1 MTTIFRFRVQRYNNF
16 LNTNQNQT
24 KFQNNALENYSKKI
38 FSIFEVAINKR
49 TVLMDIK
56 KIKLSILGISFSQV
70 QAGAYALI
78 FSEEN
83 GIRRLPIVIGTPEA
97 QSIAIVMEGI
107 TPPRPLSHDL
117 ICSIFKELDINLVE
131 VLIYKFEEGA
141 FFSEL
146 LLGQNGIEY
155 RIDSRTSDAVALA
168 IRTNSP
174 IYTTEEIMQ
183 NMAIIFDEHVATD
196 QADPFKDETENNEEE
211 LSELRLDALKHRLQD
226 AVNEENY
233 ELATRLRDEI
243 NRRENRS

>member
-1 MTTIFRFRVQRYNNF
+1 M
-16 LNTNQNQT
+16 
-24 KFQNNALENYSKKI
+24 ESK
-38 FSIFEVAINKR
+38 R
-49 TVLMDIK
+49 
-56 KIKLSILGISFSQV
+56 IKLSILGISFSQV

-78 FSEEN
+78 FSEES

-117 ICSIFKELDINLVE
+117 ICSIFDELNINLIE

-146 LLGQNGIEY
+146 TIEQNGIEY
-155 RIDSRTSDAVALA
+155 KIDSRTSDAVALA
-168 IRTNSP
+168 IRTDSP
-174 IYTTEEIMQ
+174 IFTTEEIMQ
-183 NMAIIFDEHVATD
+183 NMAIIFDENTSTEH
-196 QADPFKDETENNEEE
+196 ADPFKEEIDRGEDE
-211 LSELRLDALKHRLQD
+211 LSELRLDALKHRLED

-233 ELATRLRDEI
+233 ELATKLRDEI

>member
-1 MTTIFRFRVQRYNNF
+1 MSQ
-16 LNTNQNQT
+16 
-24 KFQNNALENYSKKI
+24 
-38 FSIFEVAINKR
+38 
-49 TVLMDIK
+49 

-70 QAGAYALI
+70 QAGAYALV
-78 FSEEN
+78 FSEEE

-107 TPPRPLSHDL
+107 TPPRPLTHDL
-117 ICSIFKELDINLVE
+117 ICSIWKELGIQLKE
-131 VLIYKFEEGA
+131 VVIYKFEEGA

-146 LLGQNGIEY
+146 LIEQNGTEY

-174 IYTTEEIMQ
+174 IFTTEEIMR
-183 NMAIIFDEHVATD
+183 NMAVVFDEHNEQSA
-196 QADPFKDETENNEEE
+196 ADPLQEPTNKREEE
-211 LSELRLDALKHRLQD
+211 LTDLRLDVLKERLRE

-243 NRRENRS
+243 NRRENKS

>member
-1 MTTIFRFRVQRYNNF
+1 M
-16 LNTNQNQT
+16 
-24 KFQNNALENYSKKI
+24 EKK
-38 FSIFEVAINKR
+38 R
-49 TVLMDIK
+49 
-56 KIKLSILGISFSQV
+56 IKLSIMGISFSQV

-117 ICSIFKELDINLVE
+117 MCSIFRELDIKLIE
-131 VLIYKFEEGA
+131 VVIYKFEEGA

-146 LLGQNGIEY
+146 LLEHNGAEFK
-155 RIDSRTSDAVALA
+155 IDSRTSDAVALA
-168 IRTNSP
+168 IRTKSP

-183 NMAIIFDEHVATD
+183 NMAIIFDEQDATTQED
-196 QADPFKDETENNEEE
+196 LTSEAEKISDEEE
-211 LSELRLDALKHRLQD
+211 LSNLRLDALKHRLKD

-243 NRRENRS
+243 NRRESRS

>member
-1 MTTIFRFRVQRYNNF
+1 VQRYNNF
-16 LNTNQNQT
+16 INTHKVST
-24 KFQNNALENYSKKI
+24 KFQIYEIENYSLKKI
-38 FSIFEVAINKR
+38 SIFEPAINKR
-49 TVLMDIK
+49 TGLMEIK
-56 KIKLSILGISFSQV
+56 RIKLSILGISFSQV

-117 ICSIFKELDINLVE
+117 INSIFKELNINLVE

-146 LLGQNGIEY
+146 LLEKDGIEY
-155 RIDSRTSDAVALA
+155 KIDSRTSDAVALA

-183 NMAIIFDEHVATD
+183 NMAIVFDEHTSSD
-196 QADPFKDETENNEEE
+196 HADPFKEETDNKEEE
-211 LSELRLDALKHRLQD
+211 LKDLRLDALKHRLDD
-226 AVNEENY
+226 AVSEENY
-233 ELATRLRDEI
+233 ELATRIRDEI

>member
-1 MTTIFRFRVQRYNNF
+1 M
-16 LNTNQNQT
+16 
-24 KFQNNALENYSKKI
+24 EKK
-38 FSIFEVAINKR
+38 R
-49 TVLMDIK
+49 
-56 KIKLSILGISFSQV
+56 IKLSIMGISFSQV

-117 ICSIFKELDINLVE
+117 MCSIFKELNIKLIE
-131 VLIYKFEEGA
+131 VVIYKFEEGA

-146 LLGQNGIEY
+146 LLNHDGKEY

-168 IRTNSP
+168 IRTESP
-174 IYTTEEIMQ
+174 IYTTEDIMQ
-183 NMAIIFDEHVATD
+183 NMAIIFDE
-196 QADPFKDETENNEEE
+196 QASPIQEDSANDDSESDEEE
-211 LSELRLDALKHRLQD
+211 LLSDLRLDALKHRLTD

-243 NRRENRS
+243 NRRENKS

>member
-1 MTTIFRFRVQRYNNF
+1 LPLPFTTCKIVAKIKNRNRME
-16 LNTNQNQT
+16 T
-24 KFQNNALENYSKKI
+24 K
-38 FSIFEVAINKR
+38 R
-49 TVLMDIK
+49 
-56 KIKLSILGISFSQV
+56 IKLSILGISFSQV

-78 FSEEN
+78 FAEEN

-107 TPPRPLSHDL
+107 KPPRPLSHDL
-117 ICSIFKELDINLVE
+117 ICSIWRELDIRLRE
-131 VLIYKFEEGA
+131 VVIYKFEDGA

-146 LLGQNGIEY
+146 LLEQNGKEY

-168 IRTNSP
+168 IRTHSP
-174 IYTTEEIMQ
+174 IYTTPEIME
-183 NMAIIFDEHVATD
+183 NMAIVFDEQSSVA
-196 QADPFKDETENNEEE
+196 ASDPSVSEEKSGEE
-211 LSELRLDALKHRLQD
+211 LTNLRLDALKNRLED

>member
-1 MTTIFRFRVQRYNNF
+1 M
-16 LNTNQNQT
+16 
-24 KFQNNALENYSKKI
+24 EKK
-38 FSIFEVAINKR
+38 R
-49 TVLMDIK
+49 
-56 KIKLSILGISFSQV
+56 IKLSIMGISFSQV

-117 ICSIFKELDINLVE
+117 MCSIFKELDVKLIE
-131 VLIYKFEEGA
+131 VVIYKFEEGA

-146 LLGQNGIEY
+146 LLVHNGKEY

-183 NMAIIFDEHVATD
+183 NMAIIFDEQAATAQD
-196 QADPFKDETENNEEE
+196 DTSKSVDDKSDEEE
-211 LSELRLDALKHRLQD
+211 LSGLRLDALKHRLND
-226 AVNEENY
+226 AVKEENY

>member
-1 MTTIFRFRVQRYNNF
+1 M
-16 LNTNQNQT
+16 
-24 KFQNNALENYSKKI
+24 EKK
-38 FSIFEVAINKR
+38 R
-49 TVLMDIK
+49 
-56 KIKLSILGISFSQV
+56 IKLSIMGISFSQV

-117 ICSIFKELDINLVE
+117 MCSIFKELDVKLIE
-131 VLIYKFEEGA
+131 VVIYKFEEGA

-146 LLGQNGIEY
+146 LLVHNGKEY

-183 NMAIIFDEHVATD
+183 NMAIIFDE
-196 QADPFKDETENNEEE
+196 QAASAQEDSSKGVDENSDEEE
-211 LSELRLDALKHRLQD
+211 LSGLRLDALKHRLND

>member
-1 MTTIFRFRVQRYNNF
+1 MVT
-16 LNTNQNQT
+16 
-24 KFQNNALENYSKKI
+24 
-38 FSIFEVAINKR
+38 
-49 TVLMDIK
+49 K

-78 FSEEN
+78 FAEEK

-117 ICSIFKELDINLVE
+117 MCSIWKELGIELIE
-131 VLIYKFEEGA
+131 VLIHKFEDGA

-146 LLGQNGIEY
+146 LLRQNGLEY

-174 IYTTEEIMQ
+174 IFTTEEIMQ
-183 NMAIIFDEHVATD
+183 NMAIVFDE
-196 QADPFKDETENNEEE
+196 QAPSAAAEPLKEEADRQEEE
-211 LSELRLDALKHRLQD
+211 LTDLRLDALKVRLTE

-243 NRRENRS
+243 NRRENKF

>member
-1 MTTIFRFRVQRYNNF
+1 M
-16 LNTNQNQT
+16 
-24 KFQNNALENYSKKI
+24 ESK
-38 FSIFEVAINKR
+38 R
-49 TVLMDIK
+49 
-56 KIKLSILGISFSQV
+56 IKLSILGISFSQV

-107 TPPRPLSHDL
+107 IPPRPLSHDL
-117 ICSIFKELDINLVE
+117 ICSIFDELNINLIE

-146 LLGQNGIEY
+146 TIEQNGIEY
-155 RIDSRTSDAVALA
+155 KIDSRTSDAVALA
-168 IRTNSP
+168 IRTDSP
-174 IYTTEEIMQ
+174 IFTTEEIMQ
-183 NMAIIFDEHVATD
+183 NMAIIFDEQTSTEH
-196 QADPFKDETENNEEE
+196 ADPFKEETERSEDE
-211 LSELRLDALKHRLQD
+211 LSELRLDALKHRLED

-233 ELATRLRDEI
+233 ELATKLRDEI

>member
-1 MTTIFRFRVQRYNNF
+1 MSN
-16 LNTNQNQT
+16 
-24 KFQNNALENYSKKI
+24 
-38 FSIFEVAINKR
+38 
-49 TVLMDIK
+49 

-78 FSEEN
+78 FAEEK
-83 GIRRLPIVIGTPEA
+83 GVRRLPIVIGTPEA

-117 ICSIFKELDINLVE
+117 MCSIWKELNIDLLE
-131 VLIYKFEEGA
+131 VLIHKFEDGA

-146 LLGQNGIEY
+146 LLQQNGQEF

-174 IYTTEEIMQ
+174 IYTTEDIMQ
-183 NMAIIFDEHVATD
+183 RMAIVFDEQSPSAP
-196 QADPFKDETENNEEE
+196 AEPLKDEPGQTGEE
-211 LSELRLDALKHRLQD
+211 LSELRLEVLKEQLRE
-226 AVNEENY
+226 AVKDENY

-243 NRRENRS
+243 NQRENKS